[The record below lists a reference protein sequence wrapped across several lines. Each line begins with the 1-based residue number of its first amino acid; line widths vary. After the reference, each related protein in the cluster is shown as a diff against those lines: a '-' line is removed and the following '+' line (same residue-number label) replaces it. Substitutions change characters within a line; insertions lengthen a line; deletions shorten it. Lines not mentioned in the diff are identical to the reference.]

1 MILKSIELRNFGKFA
16 EKTFEFRRGMN
27 LVYGVNEA
35 GKTTLMEA
43 IPAVLF
49 GVRDKERFRSWGS
62 DEGCAAALVFAG
74 RRGQVRIARDLL
86 DDRVELI
93 ETDGEGRELQRF
105 SGSVPPEEG
114 SSGFGEYGEQLLRL
128 LGINEEPVFRSSL
141 FFGQGRLDAPGA
153 PAMAGRIRSLL
164 SGFGQVD
171 YDRVLTGMHG
181 ELAAITRDQPYLTGA
196 EPGELDRV
204 AEAVAAL
211 EERWREGRESREQL
225 SVLRDEI
232 VELENSIAFD
242 RGEYAKGE
250 RYLAWVRRH
259 YQQEQA
265 APASETVA
273 AVMTAPEPAP
283 TAPTASFVG
292 DPAEER
298 NRLERELA
306 KTGLPR
312 DIPEDLVKILVDAD
326 EERKALVALQ
336 GEAAALRRELQAQA
350 IPPWKGLAALSLF
363 ALSAGGGLSWVFPLY
378 TPWLWGGAG
387 LVALAPWVLF
397 LLRAGKARE
406 EQARIQEL
414 IQGVEDRREEAQARL
429 AALDGRFERLGL
441 SPSAVEVV
449 RMRKNLPRHQE
460 LLARIREL
468 DGLDSDEEG
477 AEEEPEAVLKSE
489 AVAEPELP
497 AEEAPR
503 KAHPEA
509 LLSLTELATAEEK
522 LREMGDSLRERE
534 ARLLELSREEAVR
547 RGALT
552 DPGAIER
559 EGEGLKARQ
568 HALSRRREVLLLA
581 SELLG
586 GAVEEFRSTYLER
599 FATDIGNGLMT
610 TTRGG
615 YGRIAFDEHF
625 SLMLPAKG
633 EEAGWRP
640 LEHFSRG
647 TVDAVYLAVRLA
659 LSRHLARG
667 HRLPLFL
674 DDPLVNFD
682 GERLLETVGML
693 ENIAREH
700 QLVFL
705 SHNEQLLKRA
715 GQKRWHLLSLDQAR
729 GGRNRASEERSDDVE
744 QLHLL

>member
-62 DEGCAAALVFAG
+62 DEGCAASLVFEG
-74 RRGQVRIARDLL
+74 RHGQVRIARDLL
-86 DDRVELI
+86 DDRVKLF
-93 ETDGEGRELQRF
+93 ETDGEGREVQRF
-105 SGSVPPEEG
+105 SGSVPPEEAAA
-114 SSGFGEYGEQLLRL
+114 GFGEYGEELLRL
-128 LGINEEPVFRSSL
+128 LGINEESVFRSSL

-153 PAMAGRIRSLL
+153 PAIAGRIRSLL

-171 YDRVLTGMHG
+171 YDRVLAGMHD
-181 ELAAITRDQPYLTGA
+181 ELAAITRDQPYLAGA
-196 EPGELDRV
+196 EPGELERV
-204 AEAVAAL
+204 TEAATAL
-211 EERWREGRESREQL
+211 EERWREGRESQEKL
-225 SVLRDEI
+225 SALRDEI
-232 VELENSIAFD
+232 AKLEDSIAFD
-242 RGEYAKGE
+242 RGEYTKGE
-250 RYLAWVRRH
+250 RYLSWVRRH
-259 YQQEQA
+259 YQKEQA
-265 APASETVA
+265 ASPAAIVAPATTVRE
-273 AVMTAPEPAP
+273 PDPAP
-283 TAPTASFVG
+283 PTATPVG
-292 DPAEER
+292 DPVEER

-312 DIPEDLVKILVDAD
+312 EIPEDLVKILVDAD
-326 EERKALVALQ
+326 DERKALVALQ
-336 GEAAALRRELQAQA
+336 GEATALRRELQALGS
-350 IPPWKGLAALSLF
+350 PPWKRPAALSLLAF
-363 ALSAGGGLSWVFPLY
+363 SAGGGLSWIFPLH

-387 LVALAPWVLF
+387 LVALAPWVHY
-397 LLRAGKARE
+397 LLRVGKARE

-429 AALDGRFERLGL
+429 AALDGRFERLGI

-449 RMRKNLPRHQE
+449 RMRKNLSRHQE

-468 DGLDSDEEG
+468 DGLDSVVQRAGRD
-477 AEEEPEAVLKSE
+477 PEAILASD
-489 AVAEPELP
+489 AVAESDPP
-497 AEEAPR
+497 VEEPPR
-503 KAHPEA
+503 KALSEA
-509 LLSLTELATAEEK
+509 LLSLEELPAAEEK
-522 LREMGDSLRERE
+522 LREMGESLRERE
-534 ARLLELSREEAVR
+534 ARLLELSREEAAQH
-547 RGALT
+547 GALT
-552 DPGAIER
+552 DLCAIER
-559 EGEGLKARQ
+559 EGEGLKDRQ
-568 HALSRRREVLLLA
+568 HALRRRREVLLMA

-599 FATDIGNGLMT
+599 FAADIGNCLMT

-615 YGRIAFDEHF
+615 YGRIAFDENF
-625 SLMLPAKG
+625 SLLLPAKG
-633 EEAGWRP
+633 EADRRP
-640 LEHFSRG
+640 LGHFSRG

-682 GERLLETVGML
+682 GERLLETVAML

-700 QLVFL
+700 QLIFL
-705 SHNEQLLKRA
+705 THNEQLLKRA
-715 GQKRWHLLSLDQAR
+715 GQKRWHLISLDQAR
-729 GGRNRASEERSDDVE
+729 SGRTRASEERSDDVE

>member
-16 EKTFEFRRGMN
+16 ERTFEFRRGMN

-49 GVRDKERFRSWGS
+49 GLRDKERFRSWAS
-62 DEGCAAALVFAG
+62 DAGCAAALVFAG
-74 RRGQVRIARDLL
+74 RRGEVRIARDLL

-93 ETDGEGRELQRF
+93 ETDGEGHEVRRF
-105 SGSVPPEEG
+105 SGTVPAEEG
-114 SSGFGEYGEQLLRL
+114 AAGCGEYGEELLRL

-141 FFGQGRLDAPGA
+141 FFGQGRLDLPGT

-171 YDRVLTGMHG
+171 YDLVLAGMHG
-181 ELAAITRDQPYLTGA
+181 ELAAITRDQPFLAVA

-204 AEAVAAL
+204 TEAVGAL
-211 EERWREGRESREQL
+211 EERWREGRDSREKL
-225 SVLRDEI
+225 AALRDEI

-242 RGEYAKGE
+242 HGEYAKGE

-259 YQQEQA
+259 YQEEQA
-265 APASETVA
+265 APPAATVA
-273 AVMTAPEPAP
+273 AVMRAPEPVP
-283 TAPTASFVG
+283 TAPVAPPGG

-336 GEAAALRRELQAQA
+336 GEAAALRRELQDQR
-350 IPPWKGLAALSLF
+350 IPPWKGPAALSLL
-363 ALSAGGGLSWVFPLY
+363 ALSAGGALAWVFPLY
-378 TPWLWGGAG
+378 TPWLWGSAG

-397 LLRAGKARE
+397 LLRAGRARE

-414 IQGVEDRREEAQARL
+414 IQAVEDRREEAQTRL

-460 LLARIREL
+460 LVTRIREL
-468 DGLDSDEEG
+468 DGLDSDEERAG
-477 AEEEPEAVLKSE
+477 CEPEAELE
-489 AVAEPELP
+489 AETVVTPELP
-497 AEEAPR
+497 AEESPR
-503 KAHPEA
+503 KARPEG
-509 LLSLTELATAEEK
+509 LLPLAEMPAAEEK
-522 LREMGDSLRERE
+522 LREMGESLRERE
-534 ARLLELSREEAVR
+534 ARLLELSREEAAR

-552 DPGAIER
+552 DLGAIER
-559 EGEGLKARQ
+559 DGEGLKARQ
-568 HALSRRREVLLLA
+568 QALSRRREILLLA

-599 FATDIGNGLMT
+599 FATDIGNCLMT

-615 YGRIAFDEHF
+615 YGRIAFDENF
-625 SLMLPAKG
+625 SLLLPAKG

-700 QLVFL
+700 QLIFL

-715 GQKRWHLLSLDQAR
+715 GQKRWHLISLDQAR

>member
-16 EKTFEFRRGMN
+16 ERTFEFRRGMN

-62 DEGCAAALVFAG
+62 DAGCAAALVFAG
-74 RRGQVRIARDLL
+74 RRGEARIARDLL

-93 ETDGEGRELQRF
+93 ETDGEGRQVRNF
-105 SGSVPPEEG
+105 SGTVPPEEG
-114 SSGFGEYGEQLLRL
+114 AAGYGEQLLRL

-141 FFGQGRLDAPGA
+141 FFGQGRLDLPGA

-171 YDRVLTGMHG
+171 YDRVLSGMHG
-181 ELAAITRDQPYLTGA
+181 ELAAITRDQPYLSAA
-196 EPGELDRV
+196 EPGELERV
-204 AEAVAAL
+204 TEALAAL
-211 EERWREGRESREQL
+211 EERRQEGRDCREKL
-225 SVLRDEI
+225 SALRDEI

-250 RYLAWVRRH
+250 RYLARVRRH
-259 YQQEQA
+259 YQDEQGV
-265 APASETVA
+265 PSTVSA
-273 AVMTAPEPAP
+273 NATAVMTAPEPTPAP
-283 TAPTASFVG
+283 TPSTG
-292 DPAEER
+292 DPGEER

-312 DIPEDLVKILVDAD
+312 DIPEALVQILVDAD

-336 GEAAALRRELQAQA
+336 GEAAALRRELQTQA
-350 IPPWKGLAALSLF
+350 IPPWKGPAALSLF
-363 ALSAGGGLSWVFPLY
+363 ALSAGGGLSWVLPLY

-406 EQARIQEL
+406 EGARIQEL
-414 IQGVEDRREEAQARL
+414 IQGVEDRRVEAQARL

-468 DGLDSDEEG
+468 DGLASDEKMAG
-477 AEEEPEAVLKSE
+477 GEPEAVLESE
-489 AVAEPELP
+489 IVAEPELP
-497 AEEAPR
+497 AEEPPR
-503 KAHPEA
+503 KARPEG
-509 LLSLTELATAEEK
+509 LLSLEELPGAEEK
-522 LREMGDSLRERE
+522 LREMGESLRERE
-534 ARLLELSREEAVR
+534 ARLLELSREEAAR

-552 DPGAIER
+552 DLGGIER
-559 EGEGLKARQ
+559 EGEELKARRY
-568 HALSRRREVLLLA
+568 ALSRRREVLLLA

-586 GAVEEFRSTYLER
+586 GAVEEFRSTCLER
-599 FATDIGNGLMT
+599 FATDIGNCLMA

-615 YGRIAFDEHF
+615 YGRIAFDENF
-625 SLMLPAKG
+625 SLLLPAKG

-667 HRLPLFL
+667 QRLPLFL

-700 QLVFL
+700 QLIFL

-729 GGRNRASEERSDDVE
+729 SGRNRASEERSDDVE